1 MSKRPFNGPASRRNS
16 LPRRPPNRKSTP
28 RGNVRPG
35 GVPSPSTRRGSDTVS
50 GGGCLLTLAITA
62 MAVGGLAVLSQLYAV
77 GAEMRAV
84 IDAETSEGPYPT
96 SAA

>member
-1 MSKRPFNGPASRRNS
+1 
-16 LPRRPPNRKSTP
+16 
-28 RGNVRPG
+28 
-35 GVPSPSTRRGSDTVS
+35 
-50 GGGCLLTLAITA
+50 